1 MVHTSHRQV
10 LIHGQE
16 VDGDT
21 ARYRPTLVTN
31 ELRLA
36 KAQKFGHA
44 LCLCRTP
51 LKLVIRQRGDTI
63 HLACWPDEARLH
75 SSDCAFYTE
84 QYSGARA
91 EGLVVDGENNTIANY
106 HQPWVADR
114 SDSKAQEAD
123 SVKLWALIH
132 HLWESSRLYSWGP
145 GWQRNWALAYKVLMR
160 AAKRTVVN
168 GEALSEH
175 LYIPAPFTQSRKEEI
190 HREWCPVHR
199 PNPSYAQGER
209 EACHRI
215 SPRRSALT
223 ETRRTSFL
231 LNLKNHGPGVHIGPV
246 MAKNL
251 THIARRGWI
260 ELTQAEKVPARST
273 SVVALIRIEALADGL
288 LVAADCVLMRTAN
301 LIPSNCKAEDELI
314 GQLIQEGREFVRPL
328 SYRQAALDLP
338 VIVLHDV
345 HDGPVELHVLGRGM
359 APHAAYQRIQQLE
372 VAAKANKSK
381 VWIWNRDASDMP
393 QLPQA
398 TVKRAA

>member
-36 KAQKFGHA
+36 KQKFGHA
-44 LCLCRTP
+44 LCLCRTPP

-114 SDSKAQEAD
+114 SDSKAQQAD

-190 HREWCPVHR
+190 HREWCRFIDPIRAMHRGEGKRATGFLLGEVRSLKPVG
-199 PNPSYAQGER
+199 QG
-209 EACHRI
+209 
-215 SPRRSALT
+215 
-223 ETRRTSFL
+223 FL

-288 LVAADCVLMRTAN
+288 LVAADCVLMKTAN

-381 VWIWNRDASDMP
+381 VWIWNRNASDMP